1 MTASLT
7 GGASRPPARA
17 TARDAVVPFGP
28 ADVGSSA
35 RSGSRAPALVPTT
48 ATTATTA
55 PTAPTATTASPWQ
68 PGRSTR
74 PGLSSRPNL
83 SLEDPPR

>member
-1 MTASLT
+1 MTTSLT

-28 ADVGSSA
+28 ADVGLSA
-35 RSGSRAPALVPTT
+35 RSGGLAPALVP
-48 ATTATTA
+48 ATA

-74 PGLSSRPNL
+74 PGMSSMPNL

>member
-7 GGASRPPARA
+7 GGASRPPTRATARA

-28 ADVGSSA
+28 ADVGSSV
-35 RSGSRAPALVPTT
+35 RSGGRAPALVP
-48 ATTATTA
+48 TTA

-74 PGLSSRPNL
+74 PGMSSTPNP